1 LRISDSRFKMGVW
14 TESNR
19 LARGV
24 REYKF
29 RTGPYRVRVKR
40 NDQSVKGAS
49 YHIECLRVDD
59 DE

>member
-1 LRISDSRFKMGVW
+1 MGVW